1 MNNRQKLIQLI
12 HIGAGRLFK
21 DEDSRRDWQEQHT
34 GKRSCSKMTDKE
46 LQYLVKLLRDA
57 KAIKPPKRAGR
68 VPSNLQRVSYMRKI
82 EALLADMDLS
92 WEYAETIAWHVT
104 GGKGQATTGRPGV
117 ERLEWVNKREH
128 FEAII
133 AALYKEQKKRRLLQ
147 TVEHLL
153 DAMNLNESYVEQLVA
168 GRANARNWRRNV
180 PLLSAIA
187 DHLYEKVDFENAAE

>member
-1 MNNRQKLIQLI
+1 MSNRQKFIQLI

-68 VPSNLQRVSYMRKI
+68 VPANIDRNGYMRKI
-82 EALLADMDLS
+82 EAMLADMDLS
-92 WEYAETIAWHVT
+92 WEYAETIAWHMT
-104 GGKGQATTGRPGV
+104 GGSGQAGTGRPGV
-117 ERLEWVNKREH
+117 ERLEWVHKREH

-153 DAMNLNESYVEQLVA
+153 DAMNLNETYVEQLIA
-168 GRANARNWRRNV
+168 GRPNAGNWRRNV